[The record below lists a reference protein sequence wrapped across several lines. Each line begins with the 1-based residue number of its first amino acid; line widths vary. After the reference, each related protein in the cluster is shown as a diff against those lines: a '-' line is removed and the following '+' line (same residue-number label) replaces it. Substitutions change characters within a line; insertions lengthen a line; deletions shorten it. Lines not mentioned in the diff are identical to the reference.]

1 MQLADI
7 VYQGVP
13 FLKEM
18 GLVYKITSPWYMKL
32 CGTQVFKVE
41 SLIPQHSMHIIMVLH
56 VTFVMEKLALRNA
69 NLNDT
74 YLTSIV
80 SGVCLAAS
88 VQRYSKESHTLVC
101 FKVQRLNSTHSHAL
115 PYIHPFSILV
125 MIVNVVED

>member
-80 SGVCLAAS
+80 HVWRVLGCFCSKILQREPYPSLLQGSKVELHPLTCL
-88 VQRYSKESHTLVC
+88 TL
-101 FKVQRLNSTHSHAL
+101 
-115 PYIHPFSILV
+115 HPPL
-125 MIVNVVED
+125 